1 MPHRRHEDLIWL
13 LLFVA
18 AGCCY
23 WLLLLAVVVCCPWL
37 LSLVVVVIGCC
48 CRGVVAERELTPA
61 QLRNISDYLL
71 FYNGRGG
78 VDRGW
83 SERTLGL
90 SSRKLLWCFYFRP
103 CSPFLTVF
111 EAFRNPSRSAFEAH
125 IGPFWE
131 HVGTKTGSFGGHL
144 GFFWHRFGVFLGP
157 CWHFLSPFSAFLRS
171 FCDFFVMFW
180 KL

>member
-1 MPHRRHEDLIWL
+1 MPFFCPFFMPHRRHEDLIWL

-48 CRGVVAERELTPA
+48 CRGVVAEREFTPA

-90 SSRKLLWCFYFRP
+90 SSQKMVFFLFSPLQSIFDCF
-103 CSPFLTVF
+103 
-111 EAFRNPSRSAFEAH
+111 
-125 IGPFWE
+125 
-131 HVGTKTGSFGGHL
+131 
-144 GFFWHRFGVFLGP
+144 
-157 CWHFLSPFSAFLRS
+157 
-171 FCDFFVMFW
+171 
-180 KL
+180 

>member
-48 CRGVVAERELTPA
+48 CRGVVAEREFTPA

-83 SERTLGL
+83 
-90 SSRKLLWCFYFRP
+90 
-103 CSPFLTVF
+103 
-111 EAFRNPSRSAFEAH
+111 
-125 IGPFWE
+125 
-131 HVGTKTGSFGGHL
+131 TGGGQK
-144 GFFWHRFGVFLGP
+144 GR
-157 CWHFLSPFSAFLRS
+157 
-171 FCDFFVMFW
+171 
-180 KL
+180 